1 MIPEEATDIN
11 DMLMKSRQRLMAAR
25 LLCKE
30 GLYEDA
36 VNRAY
41 YAMHLSAS
49 ALLARKGILVKTHAG
64 LISAIGLHYIRSG
77 ELAVEHGRAL
87 NRIEVLR
94 EEVDYNICTSISL
107 DDVSIVISQAD
118 AFIDQVERIIVAEK
132 T

>member
-1 MIPEEATDIN
+1 MIEDDYSDICN
-11 DMLMKSRQRLMAAR
+11 MLLKSRQRLMAAR

-64 LISAIGLHYIRSG
+64 LISAIGLHYIRTG

-87 NRIEVLR
+87 NRIEILR
-94 EEVDYNICTSISL
+94 EEVDYNISNRITM
-107 DDVSIVISQAD
+107 DDVSIVISQAH
-118 AFIDQVERIIVAEK
+118 AFIEQVERIITAE
-132 T
+132 TE

>member
-1 MIPEEATDIN
+1 MIEDDYSDISN
-11 DMLMKSRQRLMAAR
+11 MLTKSRQRLMAAR
-25 LLCKE
+25 LLCRE

-87 NRIEVLR
+87 NRIEILR
-94 EEVDYNICTSISL
+94 EEVDYTIFNRISME
-107 DDVSIVISQAD
+107 DVSIVISQAD
-118 AFIDQVERIIVAEK
+118 AFIQQVERIIATEK